1 MFYTPRDLYQRSRTD
16 DTWWRSGPWPSYT
29 LRVGSDGRLHLE
41 YMVEA
46 PGGYGMVPAS
56 IDLTDHIRQVI
67 REVAAE
73 ALAAHAKP
81 ADTRQQR

>member
-1 MFYTPRDLYQRSRTD
+1 MFYTPRDLYQRSRTG

-29 LRVGSDGRLHLE
+29 LRVGSDGHLHLE
-41 YMVEA
+41 YTVEA
-46 PGGYGMVPAS
+46 PGGYGMVEAS

-73 ALAAHAKP
+73 ALAAHAKS
-81 ADTRQQR
+81 ADTSRHQ

>member
-1 MFYTPRDLYQRSRTD
+1 MDYLQHYVRQRSRTD

-29 LRVGSDGRLHLE
+29 LRVGSDGHLHLE
-41 YMVEA
+41 YTVEA
-46 PGGYGMVPAS
+46 PGGYGMVEAS

-73 ALAAHAKP
+73 ALAAHAKS
-81 ADTRQQR
+81 ADTSRHQ

>member
-1 MFYTPRDLYQRSRTD
+1 MDYLQHYVRQRSRTD
-16 DTWWRSGPWPSYT
+16 DTWWRSGPSPSYT
-29 LRVGSDGRLHLE
+29 LRVGSDGHLHLE

-46 PGGYGMVPAS
+46 PGGYGMVEGS

-73 ALAAHAKP
+73 ALA
-81 ADTRQQR
+81 DMRRQR

>member
-1 MFYTPRDLYQRSRTD
+1 MDYLQHYVRQRSRTD

-29 LRVGSDGRLHLE
+29 LRVGSDGHLHLE

-81 ADTRQQR
+81 DDTRQQR